1 MDETDEK
8 DRSRALSAPEPSKP
22 KGAAAVRERS
32 EADPTQA
39 SDRASDTEKH
49 EQNVA
54 TPEVCVGRLDVSDT
68 LGSPARRAASVDAK
82 GAAGR
87 KRQKC

>member
-1 MDETDEK
+1 MPRK
-8 DRSRALSAPEPSKP
+8 SAQLLCGS
-22 KGAAAVRERS
+22 GA
-32 EADPTQA
+32 EADPTRA
-39 SDRASDTEKH
+39 SDGLSDTEKH
-49 EQNVA
+49 EQKAA
-54 TPEVCVGRLDVSDT
+54 TTEVCVGRLDVSDT